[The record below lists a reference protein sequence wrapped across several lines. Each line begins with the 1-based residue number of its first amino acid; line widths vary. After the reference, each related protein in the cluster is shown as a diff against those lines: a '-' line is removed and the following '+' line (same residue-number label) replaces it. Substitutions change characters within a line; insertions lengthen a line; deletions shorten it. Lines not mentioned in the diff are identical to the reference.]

1 MCELYLLFLLEV
13 VTYGDVILCL
23 FVIAVY
29 SSREVGKLQCFHWI
43 RERVQGLPLRF
54 CVIGDGVDE
63 CEAANGLSWPF
74 LKIHIGPNAV
84 YQLPTVSMEI
94 IDHHMKIVYEPSD
107 MP

>member
-1 MCELYLLFLLEV
+1 MY
-13 VTYGDVILCL
+13 
-23 FVIAVY
+23 VIAVY

-63 CEAANGLSWPF
+63 YEAANDLSWPF

-94 IDHHMKIVYEPSD
+94 IDNRMKIIYDPSD
-107 MP
+107 V